1 MKLHNLCI
9 DEWIKSKGEGDYD
22 FQRSFLGEVQEM
34 GNQNANFDSLCNPYN
49 NEEEPED
56 DERARP
62 YACTPKRQKIHFE
75 YGISQRKCGQ
85 VRQISLF
92 LL

>member
-62 YACTPKRQKIHFE
+62 YACTPKRQKIGKF
-75 YGISQRKCGQ
+75 ISNMGLARENADKYDK
-85 VRQISLF
+85 
-92 LL
+92 